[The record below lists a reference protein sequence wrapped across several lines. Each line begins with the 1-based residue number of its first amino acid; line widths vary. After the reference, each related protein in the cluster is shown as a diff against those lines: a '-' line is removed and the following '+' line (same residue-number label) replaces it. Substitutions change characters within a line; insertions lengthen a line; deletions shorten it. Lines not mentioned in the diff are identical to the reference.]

1 MITTTHT
8 LTASDG
14 STVNAISAAAWSLS
28 VAQREKNAKVSR
40 KGDERNPECHFC
52 GRKMSRN
59 AAANA
64 WHVHMTVD
72 SELVEFNADMGANS
86 QGWFPIGS
94 ECAKMIPLTHRR
106 KVAN

>member
-1 MITTTHT
+1 
-8 LTASDG
+8 
-14 STVNAISAAAWSLS
+14 
-28 VAQREKNAKVSR
+28 
-40 KGDERNPECHFC
+40 
-52 GRKMSRN
+52 MSRN